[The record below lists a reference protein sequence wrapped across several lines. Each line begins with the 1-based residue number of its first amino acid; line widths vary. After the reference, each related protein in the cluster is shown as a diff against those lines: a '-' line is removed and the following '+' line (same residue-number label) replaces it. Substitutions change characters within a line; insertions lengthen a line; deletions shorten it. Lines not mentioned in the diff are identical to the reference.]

1 MSGRRALRV
10 LANVLAFQA
19 GWFAC
24 VLGGAYQRPW
34 LGTAAAA
41 VIVAAH
47 LAGAG
52 ARAREA
58 TLVGLVALIGFAW
71 DSALVA
77 VGWFHYAS
85 GTIVDGGA
93 PAWILALWALFAT
106 TLNVSLRWLR
116 GRPLLAAAL
125 GAVGG
130 PLAFYT
136 GARLGAVTLSDPA
149 IALCAQGAGWAA
161 LLPIL
166 SILAQRL
173 DGIDPPLDERQ
184 RPCLIS
190 RPTF

>member
-1 MSGRRALRV
+1 MRI
-10 LANVLAFQA
+10 LANVLAFQT

-77 VGWFHYAS
+77 LGWFDYAS
-85 GTIVDGGA
+85 GTVIDGAA
-93 PAWILALWALFAT
+93 PTWILALWALFAT

-116 GRPLLAAAL
+116 GRLLLAAGL

-136 GARLGAVTLSDPA
+136 GARLGAVFMPDTAVALS
-149 IALCAQGAGWAA
+149 AQGAGYAVLVP
-161 LLPIL
+161 LLVT
-166 SILAQRL
+166 LAQRL
-173 DGIDPPLDERQ
+173 DPSHPPLGDPQ

-190 RPTF
+190 RPTS

>member
-1 MSGRRALRV
+1 MRI

-19 GWFAC
+19 GWLAC

-34 LGTAAAA
+34 LGTAVAA
-41 VIVAAH
+41 VIVAVH
-47 LAGAG
+47 LAG
-52 ARAREA
+52 ARARAREA
-58 TLVGLVALIGFAW
+58 ALVGLVAVIGFTW

-77 VGWFHYAS
+77 LGWFDYGS
-85 GTIVDGGA
+85 GTVVDGAA
-93 PAWILALWALFAT
+93 PLWILALWALFAT

-136 GARLGAVTLSDPA
+136 GASLGAVTMPDA
-149 IALCAQGAGWAA
+149 AVALFAQGAGYAA
-161 LLPIL
+161 LLPMLVIV
-166 SILAQRL
+166 AQRL
-173 DGIDPPLDERQ
+173 DGIHPRSGERP

-190 RPTF
+190 RPTS